1 MASTGTDPLFVEAC
15 IYLGISIIV
24 IGFRTFCRTKQ
35 GGFRNLQADDYLMLI
50 LIIPLSGE
58 TFLGYTVGTWYH
70 GLTNSGM
77 TDEQRAALSP
87 DSDEYKWRYVGLK
100 MIRGHGEPGA
110 TSADTKTLCRVGGSK
125 NQVIGWSVYTTV
137 MWIIKASM
145 CAFYLRLTVGDAITT
160 TREDTLT
167 VVSGWLDA
175 L

>member
-1 MASTGTDPLFVEAC
+1 MAGHEGVSSYDYESTDRVDQISSATMASTGTDPLFVEAC

-77 TDEQRAALSP
+77 TDKQRAALSP

-100 MIRGHGEPGA
+100 MIRGYGSLGQHLLILKRSTELAAPR
-110 TSADTKTLCRVGGSK
+110 TRSSAGL
-125 NQVIGWSVYTTV
+125 YTRQ
-137 MWIIKASM
+137 SCGLSRHP
-145 CAFYLRLTVGDAITT
+145 CAPSTYA
-160 TREDTLT
+160 
-167 VVSGWLDA
+167 
-175 L
+175 

>member
-15 IYLGISIIV
+15 IYLGISILV

-100 MIRGHGEPGA
+100 ISVAMESPTQRLPILKP
-110 TSADTKTLCRVGGSK
+110 SAELAAPKTRSSAGL
-125 NQVIGWSVYTTV
+125 YTRR
-137 MWIIKASM
+137 SCGLSRHP
-145 CAFYLRLTVGDAITT
+145 CAPSTYA
-160 TREDTLT
+160 
-167 VVSGWLDA
+167 
-175 L
+175 